1 MRKNNLNTILL
12 IIFILLVILINYQ
25 LLGKLDVFVIDNT
38 INTLSFISLIITVAI
53 AIFVPFLIKKAIDD
67 NRGIKLLI
75 IDEIKDL
82 IIIVEKNHKIVSDLY
97 SQNTDIQNI
106 HRDDIRENFFDTE
119 LKIDSLKS
127 QLEVS
132 YPSKNKIQKGIFE
145 DYLVYKQFLTDS
157 KLMLSSYLKVDYDFY
172 REEKNSFAKFQKKL
186 IVYIHE
192 IHKF

>member
-157 KLMLSSYLKVDYDFY
+157 KFMLSSYLKVDYDFY